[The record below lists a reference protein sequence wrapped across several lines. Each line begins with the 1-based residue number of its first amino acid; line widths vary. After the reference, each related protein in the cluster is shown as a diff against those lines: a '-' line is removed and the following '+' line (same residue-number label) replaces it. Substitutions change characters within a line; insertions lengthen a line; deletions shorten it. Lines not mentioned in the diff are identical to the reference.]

1 MNQDVNNPRGEEHPV
16 VQAATWKP
24 AAETGGDGRWMVPA
38 DMLPRPET
46 AAQNVTQV
54 FHALRRH
61 WLAVLVLGALLG
73 GGAAAGTWFG
83 WGARYMATAVLQVFA
98 QQPVIAFR
106 TADTD
111 QRVQSHNAFAVFKDT
126 QEQLIRSPLVTMA
139 ALRDPELA
147 ALPPIRKRGPA
158 AAQWLAEEIAVRFPG
173 DAEIMLVSIT
183 RRNPQE
189 AATLVNAVVDA
200 YMEEVV
206 GRSAQERQDRLNEL
220 QQVTVAKEAELREQR
235 NRLDQLAEQFGTG
248 EDEAMRLKQQLV
260 QQELADYRREYMR
273 AQFDL
278 RRARGELEAQRA
290 LLAAV
295 DEIEISPYEMDELL
309 YRDPVA
315 RPVAEQLAWKR
326 TEAAYV
332 SANVRPEVIARYA
345 SRYQSDLN
353 ALQSQFELRAQELR
367 EGVRTMK
374 RNEIQQA
381 LREKEIEVAMLID
394 REQQLRADVE
404 RLDRE
409 ARLLGG
415 FYIDVETVRDK
426 IEQLRTTLQSLG
438 QERDKIE
445 VELRSRPRIERLRR
459 ADVPVVQDG
468 LPLRIA
474 LTVLAGLAG
483 LALPLAS
490 ITLWDLSRGR
500 VNGPTD
506 VSRGL
511 GLPVAGSLPRIPPA
525 VLRRLDSPGR
535 RHRLW
540 HQRLT
545 ESVDGVSARLLRQAE
560 INDRRVILVTSAD
573 GAEGKSTLAT
583 QLAMSLARNGRRT
596 VLVDFD
602 LRRPAFAA
610 VFGVDET
617 PGIGEVLR
625 GECDIAQVVHQTA
638 IEGLSVVTAGRC
650 DRQAIT
656 ALANGAGAAVFKEL
670 RQEYDFVV
678 ADSSPVLPVADTRFL
693 SQHADTVLLSVFQDA
708 SQMSKIAGALE
719 ILEAF
724 GVRNMEAVVTGTWER
739 HQDRSL
745 RHEFEAAP

>member
-1 MNQDVNNPRGEEHPV
+1 MNQDMNGPRGEEHPM

-24 AAETGGDGRWMVPA
+24 TAETGADGRWIVPA
-38 DMLPRPET
+38 ELLPRPET
-46 AAQNVTQV
+46 PAQNVTQV

-61 WLAVLVLGALLG
+61 WLAVSILGVLLG
-73 GGAAAGTWFG
+73 GGAAAGAWFG
-83 WGARYMATAVLQVFA
+83 WGAHYTASAVLQVAA
-98 QQPVIAFR
+98 QPPVVAFR
-106 TADTD
+106 TAETD
-111 QRVQSHNAFAVFKDT
+111 QRTQPHDAFAVFKDT
-126 QEQLIRSPLVTMA
+126 QEQLIRSPLVTLA
-139 ALRDPELA
+139 ALRDPEVA
-147 ALPPIRKRGPA
+147 GLPPIRKRGPA
-158 AAQWLAEEIAVRFPG
+158 ASQWLEDEIEVTFPG
-173 DAEIMLVSIT
+173 DAEIMLVSMT
-183 RRNPQE
+183 SRNPQE
-189 AATLVNAVVDA
+189 AATLANAVVAA
-200 YMEEVV
+200 YMEDVV
-206 GRSAQERQDRLNEL
+206 GRSRQERQDRLNEL
-220 QQVTVAKEAELREQR
+220 QQVAVEKDADLRERR
-235 NRLDQLAEQFGTG
+235 NRLDQLAQQFGTG
-248 EDEAMRLKQQLV
+248 EQEAMRLKQQLV

-273 AQFDL
+273 TQFEL
-278 RRARGELEAQRA
+278 RRARGELEGQRA
-290 LLAAV
+290 MLAVV
-295 DEIEISPYEMDELL
+295 DEIEISPYEMDTLL
-309 YRDPVA
+309 QRDPVA

-332 SANVRPEVIARYA
+332 SANVRPEVVARYA
-345 SRYQSDLN
+345 SRYQSDLH

-415 FYIDVETVRDK
+415 FYIDVETVRDN
-426 IEQLRTTLQSLG
+426 IEQLKNTLQSLAE
-438 QERDKIE
+438 ERYKIE
-445 VELRSRPRIERLRR
+445 VELRSRPRIEQLRP
-459 ADVPVVQDG
+459 ADVPVVQAG
-468 LPLRIA
+468 LPVRIA
-474 LTVLAGLAG
+474 LTVLAGLVG
-483 LALPLAS
+483 LALPLVS

-500 VNGPTD
+500 VNAPSD

-525 VLRRLDSPGR
+525 VLRRLGSPGR
-535 RHRLW
+535 RHRVW
-540 HQRLT
+540 HHRLT
-545 ESVDGVSARLLRQAE
+545 ESVDGISARLLRQAE
-560 INDRRVILVTSAD
+560 ISDRRVILVTSAD
-573 GAEGKSTLAT
+573 SAEGKSTLAT

-602 LRRPAFAA
+602 LRRPAFAS

-617 PGIGEVLR
+617 PGIAEVLR
-625 GECDIAQVVHQTA
+625 GECDLSEVVHQTA
-638 IEGLSVVTAGRC
+638 IEGLCVVTAGRC
-650 DRQAIT
+650 DRQAMT
-656 ALANGAGAAVFKEL
+656 ALANGAGALVFKEL

-693 SQHADTVLLSVFQDA
+693 SQHADTVLLSIFQDA
-708 SQMSKIAGALE
+708 SQMPKVASAQE

-724 GVRNMEAVVTGTWER
+724 GVRNMEAVVTGTWQR